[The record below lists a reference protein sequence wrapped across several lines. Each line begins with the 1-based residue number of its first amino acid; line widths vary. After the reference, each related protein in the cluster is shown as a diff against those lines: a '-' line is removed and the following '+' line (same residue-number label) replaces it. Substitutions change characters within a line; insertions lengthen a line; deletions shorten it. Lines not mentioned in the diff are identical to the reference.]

1 MLTIGFNTS
10 ASSFNLERK
19 LRIDIVLRLPYLFSF
34 LFLSVI
40 PTTLAPTTTSTT
52 LRTTTIPPTTTSIT
66 ASSPIVA
73 KSTTK
78 SSTSTDLKTVTSTV
92 TLIIAKPVQA
102 QTIPSISTPNTP
114 SSVPTTSSATPHKL
128 RKHGKHKHKG
138 KKKQRGQQSSSKG
151 LKSTTVSTFTANTKL
166 IKVQEPTQISR
177 HKNKTS
183 ENKTVDKH
191 DTPSDVQYTIID
203 EPVKLNNASSALR
216 LHITSYFGF
225 ILFVLCAV
233 LTL

>member
-1 MLTIGFNTS
+1 MRNGHCSWIALYK
-10 ASSFNLERK
+10 SF
-19 LRIDIVLRLPYLFSF
+19 FT
-34 LFLSVI
+34 LSEL

-52 LRTTTIPPTTTSIT
+52 VRTTTTSPTTTSTTPSSSIVTQST
-66 ASSPIVA
+66 AV
-73 KSTTK
+73 
-78 SSTSTDLKTVTSTV
+78 SSTSADFKKEMRTIMLVT
-92 TLIIAKPVQA
+92 AKPVQA
-102 QTIPSISTPNTP
+102 QTISMLH
-114 SSVPTTSSATPHKL
+114 TSSNVPATSTTLLATTHKR

-151 LKSTTVSTFTANTKL
+151 LKSTTVSTFTTPTKL
-166 IKVQEPTQISR
+166 VKVQKPTQISK

-225 ILFVLCAV
+225 ILFFLCAV
-233 LTL
+233 LIL